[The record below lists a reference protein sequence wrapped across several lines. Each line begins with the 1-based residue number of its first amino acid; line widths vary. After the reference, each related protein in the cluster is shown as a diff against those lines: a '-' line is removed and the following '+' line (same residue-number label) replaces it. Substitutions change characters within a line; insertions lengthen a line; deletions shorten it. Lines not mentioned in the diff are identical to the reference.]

1 VKADKKTRENYIGH
15 SLHTSSV
22 PTFNDP
28 KPNAMWYLKQSDAAA
43 DSATA
48 ELARLKQLEQ
58 DMMLEALG
66 LKPKGSAAA
75 AANRRPLLPHEMAA
89 ALKRTPSNDAG
100 AAEDGPSAG
109 LGAAIG
115 SRSALGTFGVPETIE
130 GVDLPP
136 DHAMRMQ
143 QQAASLTRGSAVDS
157 ASAVDADQAAEAG
170 ESSRRKHKH
179 KHSRRKHKESS
190 KHRHKKRKQKSKSSR
205 TSASS
210 SSSSESPHRR
220 HDSESD
226 ERDRRRR
233 RHDSESD
240 DRRQRR
246 HDSDESD
253 AGGRRRRRHDSES
266 SRSRSRSRSPR
277 R

>member
-1 VKADKKTRENYIGH
+1 
-15 SLHTSSV
+15 
-22 PTFNDP
+22 
-28 KPNAMWYLKQSDAAA
+28 MWYLKQNDAAA
-43 DSATA
+43 DSAAT

-66 LKPKGSAAA
+66 LKPKGSAQ

-89 ALKRTPSNDAG
+89 ALKRTPASDA
-100 AAEDGPSAG
+100 AAGEQPASAG

-136 DHAMRMQ
+136 DHAMRVQ
-143 QQAASLTRGSAVDS
+143 QQSASLMRGSAIDS
-157 ASAVDADQAAEAG
+157 GAVVDAEASDGGG
-170 ESSRRKHKH
+170 ESPRRKSKH

-190 KHRHKKRKQKSKSSR
+190 KHRHKKRKQKSRRSR
-205 TSASS
+205 SNSASIS
-210 SSSSESPHRR
+210 NESPRRR

-253 AGGRRRRRHDSES
+253 GGRRRRRHDSES